1 MNILRNSK
9 PNDGKRPVLV
19 INQYALPRNKGGGT
33 RHIDLFGRLE
43 KWRPTIVATSRNH
56 STGEVMTADDDRF
69 VFLPSPAYHGN
80 GIARMVGWGVFA
92 TESFLYGLWPKS
104 AVVVGSSPQLLVPA
118 SALALA
124 RIKRVPF
131 VMEG

>member
-1 MNILRNSK
+1 
-9 PNDGKRPVLV
+9 
-19 INQYALPRNKGGGT
+19 
-33 RHIDLFGRLE
+33 
-43 KWRPTIVATSRNH
+43 
-56 STGEVMTADDDRF
+56 MTADDDRF

-131 VMEG
+131 VMEVRDLWPESIVAYGALQRGRDARAGGPGAGSVR